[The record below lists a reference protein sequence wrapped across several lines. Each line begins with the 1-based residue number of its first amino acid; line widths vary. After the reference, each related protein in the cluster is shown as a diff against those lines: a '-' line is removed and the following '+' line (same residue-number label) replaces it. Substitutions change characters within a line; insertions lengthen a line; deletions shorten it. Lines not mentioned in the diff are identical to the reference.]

1 MRLLLSFIKKEL
13 LLFVRSPDEL
23 LVLLAMPLLLIMIL
37 GFALGSLMN
46 GDVQSFSGKVALVN
60 HSNEEEEMELFLEK
74 LTDLPIPTEAKEQ
87 MEMGAK
93 SLLPITMLKEQIFN
107 NEELESILTLEEVPS
122 SELEELKTAEQYSAI
137 IEVPPHF
144 TSKILELLFIEEKEI
159 PALTV
164 YSNEGKELSS
174 AIVEDIVGNF
184 QEQYSV
190 WANLGKEGLLNPDAI
205 YVPTQSLATVESLSK
220 KEPIGAFTYYT
231 IGMGVMFILFIASSV
246 SSRSFLEKKW
256 NVLDRILLAN
266 VPAWAYAGAVFI
278 STIVLAALQMLILY
292 GVAAIAYGVHWPQ
305 FSPFFLISLALA
317 LATGGIAVLLMAIN
331 HRLGSESASKL
342 FMSAFVAVLSFVG
355 GSFTPVGNISEL
367 LVQIGQLTPNGAAM
381 TAYMK
386 VMQGAGVNEIIGH
399 LFVLLG
405 TAAVLIVSA
414 WFTFPRKERA

>member
-1 MRLLLSFIKKEL
+1 
-13 LLFVRSPDEL
+13 
-23 LVLLAMPLLLIMIL
+23 
-37 GFALGSLMN
+37 MN
-46 GDVQSFSGKVALVN
+46 DDVQSFSGKVALVN

-74 LTDLPIPTEAKEQ
+74 LTDLPIPPEAKAQ
-87 MEMGAK
+87 MEIGVK
-93 SLLPITMLKEQIFN
+93 SLLPITMLKEQIFK
-107 NEELESILTLEEVPS
+107 NEELESILTLEEVPVS
-122 SELEELKTAEQYSAI
+122 KLAELKMAEKYSAI

-144 TSKILELLFIEEKEI
+144 TSKILETLFIEEKE
-159 PALTV
+159 PPSLTV

-184 QEQYSV
+184 QEQYSI
-190 WANLGKEGLLNPDAI
+190 WANLGKEGLLDPNSI
-205 YVPTQSLATVESLSK
+205 HIPTHSLATVESLSN

-305 FSPFFLISLALA
+305 LSPFFLISLALA

-331 HRLGSESASKL
+331 HRLDSESASKL

-367 LVQIGQLTPNGAAM
+367 LVKIGQLTPNGAAM

-386 VMQGAGVNEIIGH
+386 VMQGAGVHEIIDH
-399 LFVLLG
+399 LFVLFG
-405 TAAVLIVSA
+405 IAVVLIASA
-414 WFTFPRKERA
+414 WFIFPRKERA